1 MEAAKVSSL
10 YRLKQASRQWISRLV
25 EELLKKEYQQSKNG
39 YSRFIKQNSFHLTI
53 IVDYVYDILVP
64 DNDSCE
70 ITNIKTHLN
79 VTFTIKDLGILHYFL
94 GIEISYSSK
103 RTILT
108 QQINTRITNSKGSE
122 ISKQLLHLYRP
133 T

>member
-10 YRLKQASRQWISRLV
+10 YKLKQALRQWISRLV
-25 EELLKKEYQQSKNG
+25 EELLKKEYQQSKE

-53 IVDYVYDILVP
+53 TVDNLYDILVP

-79 VTFTIKDLGILHYFL
+79 VTFTIKDLGNLHYFL
-94 GIEISYSSK
+94 GIDC
-103 RTILT
+103 
-108 QQINTRITNSKGSE
+108 
-122 ISKQLLHLYRP
+122 
-133 T
+133 